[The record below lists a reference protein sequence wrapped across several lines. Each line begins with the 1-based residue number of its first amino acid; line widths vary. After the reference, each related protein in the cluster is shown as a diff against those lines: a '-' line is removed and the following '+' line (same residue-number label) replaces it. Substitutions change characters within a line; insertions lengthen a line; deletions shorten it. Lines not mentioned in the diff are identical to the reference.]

1 MERRAY
7 QTVLIL
13 TAAGPSFL
21 PQIGENK
28 KSVTSEL
35 FNEIDFDGSHPFKEV
50 FVDDISNT
58 FQSKNSVIFHWFIQN
73 QAQGGPCSASLYGD
87 ANGRD
92 FLMIPEHF
100 FDGLSGLF

>member
-1 MERRAY
+1 MERRTY

-21 PQIGENK
+21 PQVGENK
-28 KSVTSEL
+28 KSATFEL

-58 FQSKNSVIFHWFIQN
+58 FQSKNSVIFPRFIQN

-87 ANGRD
+87 ADGRD
-92 FLMIPEHF
+92 FLLIPEHF